1 MKSKT
6 LNIKSNSGI
15 TLVALV
21 VTIVVLLIL
30 ATVATYSG
38 IEAIDNTKMTTFTAE
53 LKIMQTHVNELYD
66 KYTNGGSV
74 IVDETTYSGN
84 GESNG
89 ENTTLGIQDLGDS
102 ISGYGVIKDDIEKI
116 MGNNKDDF
124 KFYSNDLLQKL
135 GVEGTK
141 QGFFVNIKQRKVIS
155 EKGLKYKNKMYYTLD
170 ELPDGFYNVEYE
182 DKNTES
188 PQIGNIETMS
198 LDANS
203 WKFIV
208 SDIKYGGYVNKGQ
221 VFYKKDGAEN
231 WEKTE
236 SDYFVVSEPGKYDV
250 KVVDVAGNESEIQKK
265 ETNPADSPECW
276 EKIYNPEPSQWYSY
290 GNSNVNEPKLKGN
303 MTPIRYIGVVAEG
316 ANTTNNWAN
325 TITAD
330 GSMWV
335 WIPRYAYKITY
346 YTDSNYTTTTTN
358 KTQYGKIDVAFVKYE
373 NGQNMFLNST
383 DSGEITSDPTEVGAG
398 TEKWLVHPAFI
409 NDSSNNFANGGWDR
423 ELSGIWVGKFEAT
436 GTKTKDSDGNV
447 TEATISVMPGVSAL
461 RDMKIKDQFK
471 YAKLATFGENIS
483 AENLGS
489 HMAKNS
495 EWGATVYLAYS
506 KYGTNGYDVGKNSS
520 DNCYT
525 GGTNTQTNIYST
537 NYGQSTTNNPYG
549 VYDLRGGSYE
559 YVASYVN
566 YGSSDSY
573 LSIYG
578 GTTSGD
584 LYGSSDEQSTSTK
597 YKTVYTASGTSESD
611 SYNLLVTGNTTKK
624 GDAVY
629 ETSTNYQNS
638 TSWNNGTGN
647 SADSYF
653 PHVTHSFFLRG
664 GDSSY
669 QHTGM
674 FSFGN
679 NAGHSFNVYSFRLI
693 LCL

>member
-1 MKSKT
+1 MKQH
-6 LNIKSNSGI
+6 
-15 TLVALV
+15 
-21 VTIVVLLIL
+21 IL
-30 ATVATYSG
+30 
-38 IEAIDNTKMTTFTAE
+38 E
-53 LKIMQTHVNELYD
+53 
-66 KYTNGGSV
+66 
-74 IVDETTYSGN
+74 N

-89 ENTTLGIQDLGDS
+89 ENTTLGIQDLGDG

-116 MGNNKDDF
+116 MGSNKDDF

-236 SDYFVVSEPGKYDV
+236 NDYFVVSEPGKYDV

-325 TITAD
+325 AITAD

-373 NGQNMFLNST
+373 NGQNIFLNST

-471 YAKLATFGENIS
+471 YAKLATFGESVS

-653 PHVTHSFFLRG
+653 PHVTHSFFIRG

>member
-1 MKSKT
+1 MKQH
-6 LNIKSNSGI
+6 
-15 TLVALV
+15 
-21 VTIVVLLIL
+21 IL
-30 ATVATYSG
+30 
-38 IEAIDNTKMTTFTAE
+38 E
-53 LKIMQTHVNELYD
+53 
-66 KYTNGGSV
+66 
-74 IVDETTYSGN
+74 N

-436 GTKTKDSDGNV
+436 GNYSNSTGTLSVLPANNAL
-447 TEATISVMPGVSAL
+447 TYMTINQQYKFAQTG
-461 RDMKIKDQFK
+461 
-471 YAKLATFGENIS
+471 TFGEIATLN
-483 AENLGS
+483 S

-495 EWGATVYLAYS
+495 EWGAIVYLAYS
-506 KYGTNGYDVGKNSS
+506 MYGTGGIDIAKSSNGTI
-520 DNCYT
+520 T
-525 GGTNTQTNIYST
+525 GGITSTSTPEKIYNE
-537 NYGQSTTNNPYG
+537 NYSQSTTNNPYG

-559 YVASYVN
+559 RVASYVN
-566 YGSSDSY
+566 YENNSFD
-573 LSIYG
+573 LLTYG
-578 GTTSGD
+578 GTNEGD
-584 LYGSSDEQSTSTK
+584 LYGSALERSTSTR
-597 YKTVYTASGTSESD
+597 YKTVYAASGTSQGN
-611 SYNLLVTGNTTKK
+611 SYELAASKK
-624 GDAVY
+624 GDAIY
-629 ETSTNYQNS
+629 ETSTSYQGR

-647 SADSYF
+647 GVNSIF
-653 PHVTHSFFLRG
+653 PTDIYPFFYYG
-664 GDSSY
+664 GGCTNDG
-669 QHTGM
+669 TGM
-674 FSFGN
+674 FFFDKFTGDGEWDR
-679 NAGHSFNVYSFRLI
+679 AFRVI
-693 LCL
+693 LCP

>member
-1 MKSKT
+1 MKQH
-6 LNIKSNSGI
+6 
-15 TLVALV
+15 
-21 VTIVVLLIL
+21 IL
-30 ATVATYSG
+30 
-38 IEAIDNTKMTTFTAE
+38 E
-53 LKIMQTHVNELYD
+53 
-66 KYTNGGSV
+66 
-74 IVDETTYSGN
+74 N

-276 EKIYNPEPSQWYSY
+276 EKIYNPEPLQWYSY

-325 TITAD
+325 AITAD

-471 YAKLATFGENIS
+471 YAKLATFGESVS

-520 DNCYT
+520 SSNYT

-653 PHVTHSFFLRG
+653 PHVTHSFFIRG

>member
-1 MKSKT
+1 MKQH
-6 LNIKSNSGI
+6 
-15 TLVALV
+15 
-21 VTIVVLLIL
+21 IL
-30 ATVATYSG
+30 
-38 IEAIDNTKMTTFTAE
+38 E
-53 LKIMQTHVNELYD
+53 
-66 KYTNGGSV
+66 
-74 IVDETTYSGN
+74 N

-653 PHVTHSFFLRG
+653 PHVTHSFFIRG

>member
-1 MKSKT
+1 MKQH
-6 LNIKSNSGI
+6 
-15 TLVALV
+15 
-21 VTIVVLLIL
+21 IL
-30 ATVATYSG
+30 
-38 IEAIDNTKMTTFTAE
+38 E
-53 LKIMQTHVNELYD
+53 
-66 KYTNGGSV
+66 
-74 IVDETTYSGN
+74 N

-495 EWGATVYLAYS
+495 EWGAIVYLAYS

>member
-1 MKSKT
+1 MKQH
-6 LNIKSNSGI
+6 
-15 TLVALV
+15 
-21 VTIVVLLIL
+21 IL
-30 ATVATYSG
+30 
-38 IEAIDNTKMTTFTAE
+38 E
-53 LKIMQTHVNELYD
+53 
-66 KYTNGGSV
+66 
-74 IVDETTYSGN
+74 N

-471 YAKLATFGENIS
+471 YA
-483 AENLGS
+483 NLGS

>member
-1 MKSKT
+1 
-6 LNIKSNSGI
+6 
-15 TLVALV
+15 
-21 VTIVVLLIL
+21 
-30 ATVATYSG
+30 
-38 IEAIDNTKMTTFTAE
+38 
-53 LKIMQTHVNELYD
+53 
-66 KYTNGGSV
+66 
-74 IVDETTYSGN
+74 
-84 GESNG
+84 
-89 ENTTLGIQDLGDS
+89 
-102 ISGYGVIKDDIEKI
+102 

-276 EKIYNPEPSQWYSY
+276 EKIYNPEPLQWYSY

-325 TITAD
+325 AITAD

-436 GTKTKDSDGNV
+436 GTKTKDSDENV

-461 RDMKIKDQFK
+461 IDMKIKDQFK

-520 DNCYT
+520 SSNYT

-549 VYDLRGGSYE
+549 VYDLRGGSWE

-566 YGSSDSY
+566 YGSSSSD
-573 LSIYG
+573 LTNG

-584 LYGSSDEQSTSTK
+584 LYGSGDEQSTSTK

-611 SYNLLVTGNTTKK
+611 SYNLLSTGNTIKK
-624 GDAVY
+624 GDAIF
-629 ETSTNYQNS
+629 ETSTSYTGI

-647 SADSYF
+647 KVLSYF
-653 PHVTHSFFLRG
+653 PNTSYPFFLRG
-664 GDSSY
+664 DHFNNTG
-669 QHTGM
+669 TGM
-674 FSFGN
+674 FAFYYY
-679 NAGHSFNVYSFRLI
+679 AGISYIGGSFRMI
-693 LCL
+693 LCS

>member
-1 MKSKT
+1 MKQH
-6 LNIKSNSGI
+6 
-15 TLVALV
+15 
-21 VTIVVLLIL
+21 IL
-30 ATVATYSG
+30 
-38 IEAIDNTKMTTFTAE
+38 E
-53 LKIMQTHVNELYD
+53 
-66 KYTNGGSV
+66 
-74 IVDETTYSGN
+74 N

-102 ISGYGVIKDDIEKI
+102 ISGYCVIKDDIEKI

>member
-1 MKSKT
+1 MKQH
-6 LNIKSNSGI
+6 
-15 TLVALV
+15 
-21 VTIVVLLIL
+21 IL
-30 ATVATYSG
+30 
-38 IEAIDNTKMTTFTAE
+38 E
-53 LKIMQTHVNELYD
+53 
-66 KYTNGGSV
+66 
-74 IVDETTYSGN
+74 N

-276 EKIYNPEPSQWYSY
+276 EKIYNPEPLQWYSY

-325 TITAD
+325 AITAD

-436 GTKTKDSDGNV
+436 GTKIKDSDGNV

-471 YAKLATFGENIS
+471 YAKLATFGESVS

-520 DNCYT
+520 SSNYT

-584 LYGSSDEQSTSTK
+584 LFGSSDEQSTSTK

-653 PHVTHSFFLRG
+653 PHVTHSFFIRG

>member
-1 MKSKT
+1 
-6 LNIKSNSGI
+6 
-15 TLVALV
+15 
-21 VTIVVLLIL
+21 
-30 ATVATYSG
+30 
-38 IEAIDNTKMTTFTAE
+38 
-53 LKIMQTHVNELYD
+53 
-66 KYTNGGSV
+66 
-74 IVDETTYSGN
+74 
-84 GESNG
+84 
-89 ENTTLGIQDLGDS
+89 
-102 ISGYGVIKDDIEKI
+102 

-461 RDMKIKDQFK
+461 IDMKIKDQFK
-471 YAKLATFGENIS
+471 YAKLATFGESVS

-520 DNCYT
+520 SSNYT

-549 VYDLRGGSYE
+549 VYDLRGGSWE

-566 YGSSDSY
+566 YGSSSSD
-573 LSIYG
+573 LTNG

-584 LYGSSDEQSTSTK
+584 LYGSGDEQSTSTK

-611 SYNLLVTGNTTKK
+611 SYNLLSTGNTIKK
-624 GDAVY
+624 GDAIF
-629 ETSTNYQNS
+629 ETSTSYTGI

-647 SADSYF
+647 KVLSYF
-653 PHVTHSFFLRG
+653 PNTSYPFFLRG
-664 GDSSY
+664 DHFNNTG
-669 QHTGM
+669 TGM
-674 FSFGN
+674 FAFYYY
-679 NAGHSFNVYSFRLI
+679 AGISYIGGSFRMI
-693 LCL
+693 LCS

>member
-1 MKSKT
+1 MPK
-6 LNIKSNSGI
+6 
-15 TLVALV
+15 
-21 VTIVVLLIL
+21 
-30 ATVATYSG
+30 
-38 IEAIDNTKMTTFTAE
+38 
-53 LKIMQTHVNELYD
+53 
-66 KYTNGGSV
+66 
-74 IVDETTYSGN
+74 
-84 GESNG
+84 
-89 ENTTLGIQDLGDS
+89 
-102 ISGYGVIKDDIEKI
+102 
-116 MGNNKDDF
+116 
-124 KFYSNDLLQKL
+124 
-135 GVEGTK
+135 
-141 QGFFVNIKQRKVIS
+141 
-155 EKGLKYKNKMYYTLD
+155 KNKMYYTLD

-276 EKIYNPEPSQWYSY
+276 EKIYNPEPLQWYSY

-325 TITAD
+325 AITAD

-373 NGQNMFLNST
+373 NGQNTFLNST
-383 DSGEITSDPTEVGAG
+383 DSGTITTDPTSQGAG
-398 TEKWLVHPAFI
+398 TTNWLVHPAFV
-409 NDSSNNFANGGWDR
+409 NNVNNGGWDS

-436 GTKTKDSDGNV
+436 GNYSNSTGTLSVLPANNAL
-447 TEATISVMPGVSAL
+447 TYMTINQQYKFAQTG
-461 RDMKIKDQFK
+461 
-471 YAKLATFGENIS
+471 TFGEIATLN
-483 AENLGS
+483 S

-495 EWGATVYLAYS
+495 EWGAIVYLAYS
-506 KYGTNGYDVGKNSS
+506 MYGTGGIDIAKSSNGTI
-520 DNCYT
+520 T
-525 GGTNTQTNIYST
+525 GGITSTSTPEKIYNE
-537 NYGQSTTNNPYG
+537 NYSQSTTNNPYG

-559 YVASYVN
+559 RVASYVN
-566 YGSSDSY
+566 YENNSFD
-573 LSIYG
+573 LLTYG
-578 GTTSGD
+578 GTNEGD
-584 LYGSSDEQSTSTK
+584 LYGSALERSTSTR
-597 YKTVYTASGTSESD
+597 YKTVYAASGTSQGN
-611 SYNLLVTGNTTKK
+611 SYELAASKK
-624 GDAVY
+624 GDAIY
-629 ETSTNYQNS
+629 ETSTSYQGR

-647 SADSYF
+647 KVLSYF
-653 PHVTHSFFLRG
+653 PNTSYPFFLRG
-664 GDSSY
+664 DHFNNTG
-669 QHTGM
+669 TGM
-674 FSFGN
+674 FAFYYY
-679 NAGHSFNVYSFRLI
+679 AGISYIGGSFRMI
-693 LCL
+693 LCS

>member
-1 MKSKT
+1 MKQH
-6 LNIKSNSGI
+6 
-15 TLVALV
+15 
-21 VTIVVLLIL
+21 IL
-30 ATVATYSG
+30 
-38 IEAIDNTKMTTFTAE
+38 E
-53 LKIMQTHVNELYD
+53 
-66 KYTNGGSV
+66 
-74 IVDETTYSGN
+74 N

-373 NGQNMFLNST
+373 NGQNIFLNST

-461 RDMKIKDQFK
+461 RGMKIKDQFK
-471 YAKLATFGENIS
+471 YAKLATFGESVS

-520 DNCYT
+520 DNYYT
-525 GGTNTQTNIYST
+525 GGTNTQTNIYSI

-559 YVASYVN
+559 YAASYVN
-566 YGSSDSY
+566 YGSSDSN

-584 LYGSSDEQSTSTK
+584 LYGSSDEQFTSTK
-597 YKTVYTASGTSESD
+597 YKTVYIASGTSESD

-653 PHVTHSFFLRG
+653 PHVTHSFFIRG

>member
-1 MKSKT
+1 MKQH
-6 LNIKSNSGI
+6 
-15 TLVALV
+15 
-21 VTIVVLLIL
+21 IL
-30 ATVATYSG
+30 
-38 IEAIDNTKMTTFTAE
+38 E
-53 LKIMQTHVNELYD
+53 
-66 KYTNGGSV
+66 
-74 IVDETTYSGN
+74 N

-276 EKIYNPEPSQWYSY
+276 EKIYNPEPLQWYSY

-325 TITAD
+325 AITAD

-436 GTKTKDSDGNV
+436 GTKIKDSDGNV

-471 YAKLATFGENIS
+471 YAKLATFGESVS

-520 DNCYT
+520 SSNYT

-653 PHVTHSFFLRG
+653 PHVTHSFFIRG

>member
-1 MKSKT
+1 MKQH
-6 LNIKSNSGI
+6 
-15 TLVALV
+15 
-21 VTIVVLLIL
+21 IL
-30 ATVATYSG
+30 
-38 IEAIDNTKMTTFTAE
+38 E
-53 LKIMQTHVNELYD
+53 
-66 KYTNGGSV
+66 
-74 IVDETTYSGN
+74 N

-276 EKIYNPEPSQWYSY
+276 EKIYNPEPLQWYSY

-325 TITAD
+325 AITAD

-373 NGQNMFLNST
+373 NGQNIFLNST

-436 GTKTKDSDGNV
+436 GTKTKDSDENV

-461 RDMKIKDQFK
+461 IDMKIKDQFK

-520 DNCYT
+520 SSNYT

-669 QHTGM
+669 QYTGM

>member
-1 MKSKT
+1 MKQH
-6 LNIKSNSGI
+6 
-15 TLVALV
+15 
-21 VTIVVLLIL
+21 IL
-30 ATVATYSG
+30 
-38 IEAIDNTKMTTFTAE
+38 E
-53 LKIMQTHVNELYD
+53 
-66 KYTNGGSV
+66 
-74 IVDETTYSGN
+74 N

-236 SDYFVVSEPGKYDV
+236 NDYFVVSEPGKYDV

-325 TITAD
+325 AITAD

-373 NGQNMFLNST
+373 NGQNIFLNST

-461 RDMKIKDQFK
+461 RDMKIKEQFK
-471 YAKLATFGENIS
+471 YAKLATFGESVS

-669 QHTGM
+669 QYTGM

>member
-1 MKSKT
+1 MKQH
-6 LNIKSNSGI
+6 
-15 TLVALV
+15 
-21 VTIVVLLIL
+21 IL
-30 ATVATYSG
+30 
-38 IEAIDNTKMTTFTAE
+38 
-53 LKIMQTHVNELYD
+53 
-66 KYTNGGSV
+66 
-74 IVDETTYSGN
+74 GN
-84 GESNG
+84 GESKG

-276 EKIYNPEPSQWYSY
+276 EKIYNPEPLQWYSY

-325 TITAD
+325 AITAD

-346 YTDSNYTTTTTN
+346 YTDSNYTTTTIN

-471 YAKLATFGENIS
+471 YAKLATFGESVS

-653 PHVTHSFFLRG
+653 PHVTHSFFIRG

>member
-1 MKSKT
+1 MKQH
-6 LNIKSNSGI
+6 
-15 TLVALV
+15 
-21 VTIVVLLIL
+21 IL
-30 ATVATYSG
+30 
-38 IEAIDNTKMTTFTAE
+38 E
-53 LKIMQTHVNELYD
+53 
-66 KYTNGGSV
+66 
-74 IVDETTYSGN
+74 N

-325 TITAD
+325 AITAD

-461 RDMKIKDQFK
+461 RGMKIKDQFK
-471 YAKLATFGENIS
+471 YAKLATFGESVS

-520 DNCYT
+520 DNYYT
-525 GGTNTQTNIYST
+525 GGTNTQTNIYSI

-559 YVASYVN
+559 YAASYVN
-566 YGSSDSY
+566 YGSSDSN

-584 LYGSSDEQSTSTK
+584 LYGSSDEQFTSTK
-597 YKTVYTASGTSESD
+597 YKTVYIASGTSESD

>member
-1 MKSKT
+1 MKQH
-6 LNIKSNSGI
+6 
-15 TLVALV
+15 
-21 VTIVVLLIL
+21 IL
-30 ATVATYSG
+30 
-38 IEAIDNTKMTTFTAE
+38 E
-53 LKIMQTHVNELYD
+53 
-66 KYTNGGSV
+66 
-74 IVDETTYSGN
+74 N

-325 TITAD
+325 AITAD

-383 DSGEITSDPTEVGAG
+383 DSGIITTDPAEQG
-398 TEKWLVHPAFI
+398 TGTTKWLVHPAFI
-409 NDSSNNFANGGWDR
+409 NDSANNFINGGWDS

-436 GTKTKDSDGNV
+436 GNYSNSTGTLSVLPANNAL
-447 TEATISVMPGVSAL
+447 TYMTINQQYKFAQTG
-461 RDMKIKDQFK
+461 
-471 YAKLATFGENIS
+471 TFGEIATLN
-483 AENLGS
+483 S

-495 EWGATVYLAYS
+495 EWGAIVYLAYS
-506 KYGTNGYDVGKNSS
+506 MYGTGGIDIAKSSNGTI
-520 DNCYT
+520 T
-525 GGTNTQTNIYST
+525 GGITSTSTPEKIYNE
-537 NYGQSTTNNPYG
+537 NYSQSTTNNPYG

-559 YVASYVN
+559 RVASYVN
-566 YGSSDSY
+566 YENNSFD
-573 LSIYG
+573 LLTYG
-578 GTTSGD
+578 GTNEGD
-584 LYGSSDEQSTSTK
+584 LYGSALERSTSTR
-597 YKTVYTASGTSESD
+597 YKTVYAASGTSQGN
-611 SYNLLVTGNTTKK
+611 SYELAASKK
-624 GDAVY
+624 GDAIY
-629 ETSTNYQNS
+629 ETSTSYQGR

-647 SADSYF
+647 GVNSIF
-653 PHVTHSFFLRG
+653 PTDIYPFFYYG
-664 GDSSY
+664 GGCTNDG
-669 QHTGM
+669 TGM
-674 FSFGN
+674 FFFDKFTGDGEWDR
-679 NAGHSFNVYSFRLI
+679 AFRVI
-693 LCL
+693 LCP

>member
-1 MKSKT
+1 
-6 LNIKSNSGI
+6 
-15 TLVALV
+15 
-21 VTIVVLLIL
+21 
-30 ATVATYSG
+30 
-38 IEAIDNTKMTTFTAE
+38 
-53 LKIMQTHVNELYD
+53 
-66 KYTNGGSV
+66 
-74 IVDETTYSGN
+74 
-84 GESNG
+84 
-89 ENTTLGIQDLGDS
+89 
-102 ISGYGVIKDDIEKI
+102 
-116 MGNNKDDF
+116 MGNNKDDI

-276 EKIYNPEPSQWYSY
+276 EKIYNPEPLQWYSY

-325 TITAD
+325 AITAD

-436 GTKTKDSDGNV
+436 GTKTKDSDENV

-461 RDMKIKDQFK
+461 IDMKIKDQFK

-520 DNCYT
+520 SSNYT

-549 VYDLRGGSYE
+549 VYDLRGGSWE

-566 YGSSDSY
+566 YGSSSSD
-573 LSIYG
+573 LTNG

-584 LYGSSDEQSTSTK
+584 LYGSGDEQSTSTK

-611 SYNLLVTGNTTKK
+611 SYNLLSTGNTIKK
-624 GDAVY
+624 GDAIF
-629 ETSTNYQNS
+629 ETSTSYTGI

-647 SADSYF
+647 KVLSYF
-653 PHVTHSFFLRG
+653 PNTSYPFFLRG
-664 GDSSY
+664 DHFNNTG
-669 QHTGM
+669 TGM
-674 FSFGN
+674 FAFYYY
-679 NAGHSFNVYSFRLI
+679 AGISYIGGSFRMI
-693 LCL
+693 LCS

>member
-1 MKSKT
+1 MKQH
-6 LNIKSNSGI
+6 
-15 TLVALV
+15 
-21 VTIVVLLIL
+21 IL
-30 ATVATYSG
+30 
-38 IEAIDNTKMTTFTAE
+38 E
-53 LKIMQTHVNELYD
+53 
-66 KYTNGGSV
+66 
-74 IVDETTYSGN
+74 N

-325 TITAD
+325 AITAD

-346 YTDSNYTTTTTN
+346 YTDSNYTTTTIN

-471 YAKLATFGENIS
+471 YAKLATFGESVS

-578 GTTSGD
+578 GTTSGE

-653 PHVTHSFFLRG
+653 PHVTHSFFIRG

>member
-1 MKSKT
+1 MKQH
-6 LNIKSNSGI
+6 
-15 TLVALV
+15 
-21 VTIVVLLIL
+21 IL
-30 ATVATYSG
+30 
-38 IEAIDNTKMTTFTAE
+38 E
-53 LKIMQTHVNELYD
+53 
-66 KYTNGGSV
+66 
-74 IVDETTYSGN
+74 N

-525 GGTNTQTNIYST
+525 GGTNTQTKRYST

>member
-1 MKSKT
+1 MFGNFNSLIAEKSIKT
-6 LNIKSNSGI
+6 KISTWLERLPITYKVFSETTLPEMLQLDSPLTVVNSLDKESFRVFSPDGRETRIALLKEDNDYDLNHIVSKSEERFFTFELGEI
-15 TLVALV
+15 HLRMLRLRYFGYIVEEVKTHPDIAE
-21 VTIVVLLIL
+21 VTWQIPKNGH
-30 ATVATYSG
+30 Y
-38 IEAIDNTKMTTFTAE
+38 
-53 LKIMQTHVNELYD
+53 LKISHSLPTAYKEHYTELEGTIATMLNKNNEQTNVLELYK
-66 KYTNGGSV
+66 KYTKFFMELGGAPTFMEVS
-74 IVDETTYSGN
+74 Y
-84 GESNG
+84 
-89 ENTTLGIQDLGDS
+89 
-102 ISGYGVIKDDIEKI
+102 IKK
-116 MGNNKDDF
+116 
-124 KFYSNDLLQKL
+124 
-135 GVEGTK
+135 
-141 QGFFVNIKQRKVIS
+141 
-155 EKGLKYKNKMYYTLD
+155 
-170 ELPDGFYNVEYE
+170 
-182 DKNTES
+182 
-188 PQIGNIETMS
+188 
-198 LDANS
+198 
-203 WKFIV
+203 
-208 SDIKYGGYVNKGQ
+208 
-221 VFYKKDGAEN
+221 
-231 WEKTE
+231 
-236 SDYFVVSEPGKYDV
+236 
-250 KVVDVAGNESEIQKK
+250 
-265 ETNPADSPECW
+265 
-276 EKIYNPEPSQWYSY
+276 PS
-290 GNSNVNEPKLKGN
+290 
-303 MTPIRYIGVVAEG
+303 
-316 ANTTNNWAN
+316 
-325 TITAD
+325 
-330 GSMWV
+330 
-335 WIPRYAYKITY
+335 
-346 YTDSNYTTTTTN
+346 
-358 KTQYGKIDVAFVKYE
+358 
-373 NGQNMFLNST
+373 
-383 DSGEITSDPTEVGAG
+383 
-398 TEKWLVHPAFI
+398 
-409 NDSSNNFANGGWDR
+409 
-423 ELSGIWVGKFEAT
+423 
-436 GTKTKDSDGNV
+436 DSDGNV

-664 GDSSY
+664 GDSRY
-669 QHTGM
+669 QYTGM